1 MSRLPSARG
10 SSARPLSM
18 FEAPTD
24 YMNSLK
30 QMGEAGK
37 GSESV
42 ATSKQSKRRSLLPQ
56 FSSSRKVSEEID
68 AIQED
73 ASQSSARASPEEK
86 AQDDRKAMPPPA
98 LKPPRTASR
107 EGHVIPTRTSSHMRL
122 PGSVAAAK
130 AAPSAHART
139 ASRDGNV
146 IPARTSSQ
154 HQGSTSSTSAAATSG
169 IKRTGSTRLPQSPG
183 PRTSSQRAPG
193 LSNGA
198 ANVIPTA
205 QKRAS
210 ASIAKPPV
218 LNTSIP
224 GSQGLP
230 TPGSPTRSA
239 TSTAPR
245 SRSGLPPPSKPAFNT
260 YQQHYSPVK
269 SALPKPPIP
278 TSKSLKQSVPVPEDE
293 PISFE
298 SALEQIELLQ
308 LSLLHQQALPTLA
321 GYEASAKQ
329 KLGKMHAK
337 LQKEYAL
344 IHEQEQE
351 HRRKANLNALECW
364 CPDTALLAEHLSSLS
379 RVISDLRAHTEPG
392 SRYSEMVETFET
404 WADRAESILMDAQ
417 PGAAFVEAL
426 PESWRATHTSLALNM
441 RSIQRDI
448 SMLPPLPPRSDAE
461 NPSSLEIMIDDCVLL
476 VDGMLKELEVM
487 TKLQKEVL
495 QRGKARIDEQINA
508 LMSSGAENRAHE
520 KENWQPAWLN
530 AN

>member
-10 SSARPLSM
+10 GSARPLSM

-24 YMNSLK
+24 YMNSL
-30 QMGEAGK
+30 GK
-37 GSESV
+37 GSEGV

-56 FSSSRKVSEEID
+56 FSSSRKASEEID

-73 ASQSSARASPEEK
+73 ASQSCARASLEEK
-86 AQDDRKAMPPPA
+86 AHDDRMAMPPPA
-98 LKPPRTASR
+98 LKPQSTASR
-107 EGHVIPTRTSSHMRL
+107 EAHIIPTRTSSSHMRL
-122 PGSVAAAK
+122 PGSATAAAK
-130 AAPSAHART
+130 AAPSAHAR
-139 ASRDGNV
+139 APSRDGNV

-154 HQGSTSSTSAAATSG
+154 HQSSSSLSSAAATSG
-169 IKRTGSTRLPQSPG
+169 IKRTASTRLPQSPG

-218 LNTSIP
+218 LNTSTP
-224 GSQGLP
+224 GSQALP
-230 TPGSPTRSA
+230 TPASPTRSA

-245 SRSGLPPPSKPAFNT
+245 PRSGLPPPSKPAFNT

-278 TSKSLKQSVPVPEDE
+278 TSKSLKQSAPVPEDE

-298 SALEQIELLQ
+298 VALEQIELLQ
-308 LSLLHQQALPTLA
+308 LSLLHQQALPTLV

-351 HRRKANLNALECW
+351 HRRQANLNALECW
-364 CPDTALLAEHLSSLS
+364 CPDTALLSEHLSSLS

-417 PGAAFVEAL
+417 PGAAFIEAL

-508 LMSSGAENRAHE
+508 LMSSGVDNGAQE
-520 KENWQPAWLN
+520 KENWQPAWLK